1 MTSKLRRGVYG
12 ASDPVLRDDLH
23 LGFSWYVGILRQT
36 DFSRVRY
43 ISHNEIREVL
53 ELGLPESS
61 VPLSGLVFTSD
72 REGNYEIYVMNP
84 DGSWQTRLTDN
95 DAIDSTTS

>member
-1 MTSKLRRGVYG
+1 MTSKLRRSVYG

-23 LGFSWYVGILRQT
+23 LGCSWYVGILRQT

-43 ISHNEIREVL
+43 ISHNEIREAL

-61 VPLSGLVFTSD
+61 VPLSGIVFTSD
-72 REGNYEIYVMNP
+72 RDGNYEIYMMNP
-84 DGSWQTRLTDN
+84 DG
-95 DAIDSTTS
+95 